1 MKEVIILFA
10 MIFCHIADDFYLQGI
25 MKEMKQKTWWRE
37 RTDKELYEYDYIIVL
52 FLHAF
57 SWTCMIHVPVIL
69 PMVISGVYC
78 GGHWFFITFMINWA
92 IHAIVD
98 DEKANKLSINLVA
111 DQTIHIAQVVLTWV
125 VYMMFL

>member
-25 MKEMKQKTWWRE
+25 MKEMKQKAWWRE
-37 RTDKELYEYDYIIVL
+37 QTDKELYRNDYIVVL

-69 PMVISGVYC
+69 PMVLSGEYINPA
-78 GGHWFFITFMINWA
+78 WPLLIFAINWT
-92 IHAIVD
+92 IHTVVD
-98 DEKANKLSINLVA
+98 NEKANKLSINLVA
-111 DQTIHIAQVVLTWV
+111 DQMIHIAQVVLTWI
-125 VYMMFL
+125 VYTMIL